1 MAVTVTSGRHGVGG
15 SVSFLHSEDN
25 DVPAKVVKQL
35 WGRAVWAKGRWFEL
49 MWLTGPWDKAGLE
62 MGEQELDGRILW
74 QDSLELPGQRGQA
87 G

>member
-1 MAVTVTSGRHGVGG
+1 MGR
-15 SVSFLHSEDN
+15 
-25 DVPAKVVKQL
+25 
-35 WGRAVWAKGRWFEL
+35 KGEWFEL